1 MTGSRC
7 GRHESFVLKLGLFT
21 RAYSDRSLEKALD
34 KAVELGLEAVEI
46 PCGNYDGI
54 RHCDPKALLGDP
66 KKLKRFE
73 GAIRDRGL
81 VISTLSVHGN
91 PLHPSRE
98 IAKAHIQAHHNTIL
112 LAEKLGIERVT
123 VLSGCPG
130 DSNHAKYPNWVSFGV
145 LDECQELLSWQ
156 WPRWMIGHVDGWCH
170 WGKVIS
176 PLRLR

>member
-7 GRHESFVLKLGLFT
+7 RRHESFVLKLGLFT

-130 DSNHAKYPNWVSFGV
+130 DSNRAKYPNCV
-145 LDECQELLSWQ
+145 
-156 WPRWMIGHVDGWCH
+156 
-170 WGKVIS
+170 
-176 PLRLR
+176 